1 MWDRLNSRTMGVE
14 GKAYIV
20 LYACSLSHALYMD
33 LVSSLETREFI
44 LSLKKLIA
52 RKGRPQKIYLDHGS
66 IFEGATRWLRKA
78 MCVLRSCISS
88 NSSLVIQGDHLFL
101 TLLNCACLSI
111 TLANRCFQ
119 KSHISFGLL

>member
-1 MWDRLNSRTMGVE
+1 MGVE

-20 LYACSLSHALYMD
+20 LYACSLSYAWYMD

-66 IFEGATRWLRKA
+66 IFEEGDVRWEAATSQPHFFTRLLIGNKYEQGLRTA
-78 MCVLRSCISS
+78 PYIDMY
-88 NSSLVIQGDHLFL
+88 
-101 TLLNCACLSI
+101 
-111 TLANRCFQ
+111 
-119 KSHISFGLL
+119 

>member
-1 MWDRLNSRTMGVE
+1 MWGRLNSRNMGVE

-20 LYACSLSHALYMD
+20 LYACSLSYAWYMD

-44 LSLKKLIA
+44 LSLTKLIG

-78 MCVLRSCISS
+78 MCDEKLPPGSPTSSQGCSLAISMS
-88 NSSLVIQGDHLFL
+88 KVCVQPHTF
-101 TLLNCACLSI
+101 TC
-111 TLANRCFQ
+111 TKQTF
-119 KSHISFGLL
+119 